1 MEKLARVLFFAVFF
15 YSSHSLAQSDFS
27 DVKVITSFYEPYSFA
42 EEGAAQGI
50 AVNQVRKILAQ
61 LHFFPNINV
70 YPWARA
76 YNIALHSPNTLIFSM
91 ARTPEREKKFHWI
104 GPIVGFDVHL
114 FKSKGRKDIQVHN
127 LAELRNY
134 QIGALRKDVKGQYL
148 KKHKIAVTELT
159 SEENGIKLLLNNRLD
174 LMPADITA
182 TRYRLEKMG
191 LSPDVLEP
199 IYYLNEISRPLYLAF
214 SLDTPIETVNAFRD
228 AYQRAFPN
236 GL

>member
-1 MEKLARVLFFAVFF
+1 MKSLAKAIFCAVFF
-15 YSSHSLAQSDFS
+15 FSTNSFAQPDFS
-27 DVKVITSFYEPYSFA
+27 KVKVVTSFYEPYSFA

-50 AVNQVRKILAQ
+50 AVNQVRKVFAQ
-61 LHFFPNINV
+61 LHFFPNISV

-76 YNIALHSPNTLIFSM
+76 YNIALNIPDTLIFSM
-91 ARTPEREKKFHWI
+91 ARTPEREEKFHWI
-104 GPIVGFDVHL
+104 GPVVGFDVHL
-114 FKSKGRKDIQVHN
+114 FKDKKRNDIHVQN

-134 QIGALRKDVKGQYL
+134 QIGVLRKDVKGQYL
-148 KKHKIAVTELT
+148 KKQKIAVTELT

-191 LSPDVLEP
+191 LSPDILEP
-199 IYYLNEISRPLYLAF
+199 VYHLSEISRPLYMAF
-214 SLDTPIETVNAFRD
+214 SLGTQMETVNAFRD

>member
-1 MEKLARVLFFAVFF
+1 MKSLAKVVLCAVFF
-15 YSSHSLAQSDFS
+15 FSTNSFAQPDFS
-27 DVKVITSFYEPYSFA
+27 KVKVVTSFYEPYSFA

-70 YPWARA
+70 YPWART
-76 YNIALHSPNTLIFSM
+76 YNIALNSPNTLIFSM
-91 ARTPEREKKFHWI
+91 ARTPEREEKFHWI
-104 GPIVGFDVHL
+104 GPVVGFDVHI
-114 FKSKGRKDIQVHN
+114 FKHKDRKDIQIHN

-148 KKHKIAVTELT
+148 KKHKIDVTELT

-191 LSPDVLEP
+191 LSPDILESV
-199 IYYLNEISRPLYLAF
+199 YYLNEISRPLYLAF

-228 AYQRAFPN
+228 AYQRAFPD

>member
-1 MEKLARVLFFAVFF
+1 MKRLAKAIFCAVFF
-15 YSSHSLAQSDFS
+15 FSTNSFAQPDFS
-27 DVKVITSFYEPYSFA
+27 KVKVITSFYEPYSFA

-61 LHFFPNINV
+61 LHFFPNISV

-76 YNIALHSPNTLIFSM
+76 YNIALNSPNTLIFSM
-91 ARTPEREKKFHWI
+91 ARTPEREEKFHWI
-104 GPIVGFDVHL
+104 GPVVGFDVHI
-114 FKSKGRKDIQVHN
+114 FKHKDRKDIQVHN

-148 KKHKIAVTELT
+148 KKQKIAITELT

-182 TRYRLEKMG
+182 TQYRLEKMG
-191 LSPDVLEP
+191 LSPDVLESV
-199 IYYLNEISRPLYLAF
+199 YYLNEISRPLYMAF
-214 SLDTPIETVNAFRD
+214 SLNTSMEIVNAFRD

>member
-1 MEKLARVLFFAVFF
+1 MKSLVKAFFCAVFF
-15 YSSHSLAQSDFS
+15 FSTNSFAQPDFS
-27 DVKVITSFYEPYSFA
+27 KVKVVTSFYEPYSFA

-61 LHFFPNINV
+61 LHFFPSISV

-76 YNIALHSPNTLIFSM
+76 YNIALNIPNTLIFSM
-91 ARTPEREKKFHWI
+91 ARTPEREEKFHWI
-104 GPIVGFDVHL
+104 GPVVGFDVHI
-114 FKSKGRKDIQVHN
+114 FKHKERKDIQVHN
-127 LAELRNY
+127 LAQLRNY

-182 TRYRLEKMG
+182 TKYRLEKMG
-191 LSPDVLEP
+191 FSPDILEP
-199 IYYLNEISRPLYLAF
+199 VYHLSEISRPLYVAF
-214 SLDTPIETVNAFRD
+214 SLNTPMETVNAFRN
-228 AYQRAFPN
+228 AYKKAFPN